1 MNIYVAN
8 ISYSANDA
16 ELEAL
21 FMQYGEVTSAR
32 IIMDRES
39 GRSRGFG
46 FVEMTED
53 GEGNTAIEAL
63 NGFDFKGKELAV
75 KEAAP
80 REERPRSGGGG
91 GGFNRG
97 GGGGG
102 GFNRGG
108 SGGGGGFN
116 RGGGGGGG
124 GFNRGGSGGGG
135 NRGGGGGGGYNRG
148 SDGGNR
154 GGGGGD
160 RWS

>member
-8 ISYSANDA
+8 ISYSADDA

-21 FMQYGEVTSAR
+21 FAEHGEVTSAR
-32 IIMDRES
+32 IITDRET

-46 FVEMTED
+46 FVEMSNDDEA
-53 GEGNTAIEAL
+53 NSAIEAL
-63 NGFDFKGKELAV
+63 NGFDLQGKELSV

-80 REERPRSGGGG
+80 REERPRSGGGGG

-108 SGGGGGFN
+108 SGGS
-116 RGGGGGGG
+116 GGGG
-124 GFNRGGSGGGG
+124 GFNRGGSGGGSG
-135 NRGGGGGGGYNRG
+135 GGYNRGGGGGNDRG
-148 SDGGNR
+148 N
-154 GGGGGD
+154 
-160 RWS
+160 W